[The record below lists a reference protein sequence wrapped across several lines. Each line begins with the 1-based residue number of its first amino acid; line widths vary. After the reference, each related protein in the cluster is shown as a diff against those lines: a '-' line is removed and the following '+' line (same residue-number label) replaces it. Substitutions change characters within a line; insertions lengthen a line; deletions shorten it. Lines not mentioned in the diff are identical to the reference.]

1 MKKFLSMAAFAL
13 MAISLT
19 GCGDDEEPTPNT
31 PTPPTP
37 DGPTQLATPA
47 PAVDASTVTTSGFTV
62 TWPVVAN
69 AASYKYTINDGA
81 AQSAAINSA
90 SISGLEASTTYTIK
104 VQAISGDTSKY
115 TDSAWGTTTVT
126 TAAAGGGGGNTG
138 ELHPSLQ
145 GSNYYLIQLDAV
157 TYEKIKDKVVAD
169 FRPDDTTRFLYWWNE
184 PAFGDNPAVG
194 PNFYGEAGMGWIS
207 MSVAPFNAESMTWF
221 GAGFFCSDK
230 TPLMKLIDLNENYQD
245 YYMHMAWRTT
255 CVGSYG
261 VKLYDGVIDGLELI
275 VNADANANGFTRDG
289 EWQEVEVPM
298 SYFFDKGLFYREANI
313 MGNDGKGLNVMA
325 ITQSSDGSWPTEINL
340 DACFIYKK

>member
-1 MKKFLSMAAFAL
+1 MKKFLSMAAFAM
-13 MAISLT
+13 MAFCLV
-19 GCGDDEEPTPNT
+19 GCGDDEEPNV
-31 PTPPTP
+31 PPTP
-37 DGPTQLATPA
+37 GPGPEGPTQLATPA
-47 PAVDASTVTTSGFTV
+47 PVVDQESVTTSGFTV

-69 AASYKYTINDGA
+69 AASYKYTVNDGA

-90 SISGLEASTTYTIK
+90 SISGLDAGTTYTIK
-104 VQAISGDTSKY
+104 VQAVSGDTSKY
-115 TDSAWGTTTVT
+115 TDSAWGSVSAT
-126 TAAAGGGGGNTG
+126 TATGGGNTG

-157 TYEKIKDKVVAD
+157 TYEKISDKVVAD
-169 FRPDDTTRFLYWWNE
+169 FRPDDTARFLYWWNQA
-184 PAFGDNPAVG
+184 AFGDNPAVG
-194 PNFYGEAGMGWIS
+194 PNFYGETGQGWIS
-207 MSVAPFNAESMTWF
+207 MTVAPFNAETMTWF

-230 TPLMKLIDLNENYQD
+230 ASLMKLIDLNENYND

-275 VNADANANGFTRDG
+275 VNADANGYGFTRDG
-289 EWQEVEVPM
+289 EWHSVEVPM
-298 SYFFDKGLFYREANI
+298 SYFFEKGFFYREENI
-313 MGNDGKGLNVMA
+313 MGSDGGGLNVMA